1 MEFKKYKMAMRN
13 RISPKNRDFVI
24 DRERAP
30 FDDNVSNLGEQ
41 PVFSQN
47 EFTTTPMI
55 DPAEFP
61 ARKEYMQSYA
71 VGGNVRQLFGIG
83 GLTEAEYKL
92 LEKNLT
98 KEELK
103 QISKKASPGSGSSKD
118 FYGIT
123 KRKNKSLFFKAQKI
137 LNPNAYL
144 SSELGKINNNEKLKN
159 LIIKYS
165 NENKSAA
172 EIFDLIKNKYPN
184 IRQTDIANYAFN
196 SPDIKPEF
204 KRQTLGQQTYSQQ
217 DIKKFENDVS
227 DIIKD
232 IKAKNNFD
240 SAGKLS
246 ESLGVSPDRLKNEII
261 KQEGKKFFNKNFPT
275 TSDVG
280 KPDKQKL
287 IIEYILKNEN
297 PKLADIK
304 KIVKEF
310 DFERFMGNFVN
321 NIYRHQS
328 DPDYAK
334 FLNNFDFSELQDVS
348 NKLGNIKGFEFDFQ
362 RAMGR
367 LLANE
372 IDDPI
377 KYRQAM
383 NKLKNFYT
391 IRNEVSKKYPK
402 LNLVL
407 DHPIPYTYLKNLK
420 LGGDAVS
427 LIRVNPLPDL
437 PNRLKASIDKEMIRV
452 GKLLKDNPNNPKLL
466 KQLEKLEEVK
476 NISPFNFS
484 EVEKFDDL
492 DLPKSL
498 QNMPEKYN
506 DAIKFSRI
514 INKDKEIQNLFK
526 EANVPTS
533 YFSKTAGEKLIPEKQ
548 VSEINDYVKSLSD
561 DLLGIVG
568 CSNSD
573 KLQPRSKLTRTE
585 NSVGGRI
592 GFANGP
598 KPGNGCI
605 EKGKKKLEE
614 GRIGKAELNA
624 VEKSLTDSGK
634 MTPAAQKFFTAAK
647 TALKTGSR
655 IPAELISLGFG
666 PYGVIAGALL
676 ELATVQDQIRRGNLK
691 QAWRETFPGMILKG
705 AENLAG
711 IDLTG
716 SRRTDI
722 IKYAETDE
730 EIAAVNAMYK
740 YSEGVKKYNEMLGD
754 LDLIGGDILANEQ
767 LQEPEA
773 DLMTYLSSQQ
783 FYDVEDKAK
792 KLNELLDFQ
801 EKIAT
806 SPEVQK
812 LANMPIYREAKDK
825 FKIAQEF
832 YPNLTFEEFLKG
844 ESGDAYYN
852 EGEPQYNKF
861 VAPNIIIDPDT
872 EFMRQPFAGG
882 GLSIQDKIQELL
894 ASIPGLMIA
903 DFVPVSEK
911 VQLKRLFDQ
920 FNDRYMRKAEGGRI
934 GFKNGPE
941 DINKSRRLFS
951 QLLLGLAALPV
962 VGKYLKLGRGAGKVA
977 NITIN
982 KTAGMPEFFE
992 PLVNKVINEGIDITQ
1007 KMSTQERQI
1016 VHMADIANHEVTVY
1030 RQLDTGEIDVYI
1042 NGMKTL
1048 YQDAV
1053 RLYYK
1058 PGQISEEASKA
1069 AGKPIKEA
1077 DEFIA
1082 QESSPAYS
1090 GSPEDYEITSDGTF
1104 ETNNFNELASDLTE
1118 VEAAV
1123 MKQPV
1128 TELQK
1133 RKKLDRYKY
1142 YESKEGQQKLL
1153 DEQYG
1158 EYDDTMRD
1166 DIIDE

>member
-30 FDDNVSNLGEQ
+30 FDDNVKTGEGMYDAGG
-41 PVFSQN
+41 FM
-47 EFTTTPMI
+47 TTPQI
-55 DPAEFP
+55 DPREFP

-137 LNPNAYL
+137 LNPNTYL
-144 SSELGKINNNEKLKN
+144 SSELGKIHNNEKLKN

-232 IKAKNNFD
+232 IKTKNNFD

-304 KIVKEF
+304 KIVKES

-391 IRNEVSKKYPK
+391 IRNEISKKYPK

-647 TALKTGSR
+647 TAARVGGR
-655 IPAELISLGFG
+655 IPAELISIGFG
-666 PYGVIAGALL
+666 PYGVVAGALL
-676 ELATVQDQIRRGNLK
+676 ELATVQDSIMRGDLK
-691 QAWRETFPGMILKG
+691 RAWRETFPGMILKG

-722 IKYAETDE
+722 IKYAKTPE
-730 EIAAVNAMYK
+730 EIAAINAILN
-740 YSEGVKKYNEMLGD
+740 YSEDVNKYNEMLGD

-783 FYDVEDKAK
+783 F
-792 KLNELLDFQ
+792 
-801 EKIAT
+801 
-806 SPEVQK
+806 
-812 LANMPIYREAKDK
+812 M
-825 FKIAQEF
+825 
-832 YPNLTFEEFLKG
+832 
-844 ESGDAYYN
+844 
-852 EGEPQYNKF
+852 
-861 VAPNIIIDPDT
+861 
-872 EFMRQPFAGG
+872 M
-882 GLSIQDKIQELL
+882 
-894 ASIPGLMIA
+894 
-903 DFVPVSEK
+903 
-911 VQLKRLFDQ
+911 
-920 FNDRYMRKAEGGRI
+920 
-934 GFKNGPE
+934 
-941 DINKSRRLFS
+941 
-951 QLLLGLAALPV
+951 
-962 VGKYLKLGRGAGKVA
+962 
-977 NITIN
+977 
-982 KTAGMPEFFE
+982 
-992 PLVNKVINEGIDITQ
+992 
-1007 KMSTQERQI
+1007 
-1016 VHMADIANHEVTVY
+1016 
-1030 RQLDTGEIDVYI
+1030 
-1042 NGMKTL
+1042 
-1048 YQDAV
+1048 
-1053 RLYYK
+1053 
-1058 PGQISEEASKA
+1058 
-1069 AGKPIKEA
+1069 
-1077 DEFIA
+1077 
-1082 QESSPAYS
+1082 
-1090 GSPEDYEITSDGTF
+1090 
-1104 ETNNFNELASDLTE
+1104 
-1118 VEAAV
+1118 
-1123 MKQPV
+1123 
-1128 TELQK
+1128 
-1133 RKKLDRYKY
+1133 
-1142 YESKEGQQKLL
+1142 
-1153 DEQYG
+1153 
-1158 EYDDTMRD
+1158 
-1166 DIIDE
+1166 

>member
-1 MEFKKYKMAMRN
+1 MEIKKYKMAMRN
-13 RISPKNRDFVI
+13 RISPSNRDFVI

-30 FDDNVSNLGEQ
+30 FDDNVETGEGLYDAGG
-41 PVFSQN
+41 FMN
-47 EFTTTPMI
+47 TPEI
-55 DPAEFP
+55 DPREFP

-98 KEELK
+98 KEEFK
-103 QISKKASPGSGSSKD
+103 QISKKAASGSGSSKD

-137 LNPNAYL
+137 INPNKYL
-144 SSELGKINNNEKLKN
+144 SSELGKIHNNEKLKN

-184 IRQTDIANYAFN
+184 ITQTYIANYASI
-196 SPDIKPEF
+196 SPGIKPEF

-217 DIKKFENDVS
+217 DIKIFENDVS

-232 IKAKNNFD
+232 IKVKNNFD
-240 SAGKLS
+240 SAGKIS
-246 ESLGVSPDRLKNEII
+246 ESLGVSPVRLKNEII
-261 KQEGKKFFNKNFPT
+261 KQEGKEFFNKNFPT

-304 KIVKEF
+304 KIVKES

-328 DPDYAK
+328 DTDYAK
-334 FLNNFDFSELQDVS
+334 FLNDFDFSELQDVS

-383 NKLKNFYT
+383 DKLKNFYT
-391 IRNEVSKKYPK
+391 IRDEISKKYPK
-402 LNLVL
+402 LKLVL

-437 PNRLKASIDKEMIRV
+437 PNRLKSSIDKEIIRV

-466 KQLEKLEEVK
+466 NQLEKLEEVK
-476 NISPFNFS
+476 NISPFNFG

-533 YFSKTAGEKLIPEKQ
+533 YFSKKAGEKLIPEKQ
-548 VSEINDYVKSLSD
+548 VGEINDYVKSLSD
-561 DLLGIVG
+561 DLNSIIG
-568 CSNSD
+568 CSNSN

-592 GFANGP
+592 GFADGP

-614 GRIGKAELNA
+614 GRIGKSELNA
-624 VEKSLTDSGK
+624 VEKSLTESGK

-647 TALKTGSR
+647 TAARVGGK
-655 IPAELISLGFG
+655 IPLELISIGFG
-666 PYGVIAGALL
+666 PAGVVAGALL
-676 ELATVQDQIRRGNLK
+676 ELATVQDDIRRGDLK
-691 QAWRETFPGMILKG
+691 EAWRNTFPGMILKG
-705 AENLAG
+705 AGDLAG
-711 IDLTG
+711 LDLVG
-716 SRRTDI
+716 SKRKDI
-722 IKYAETDE
+722 LKFTKNPE
-730 EIAAVNAMYK
+730 EIASVNSMFDYL
-740 YSEGVKKYNEMLGD
+740 EGTEKYNEKVGD
-754 LDLIGGDILANEQ
+754 LELIGGDISANEQ

-773 DLMTYLSSQQ
+773 DLMTSLSSQQ
-783 FYDVEDKAK
+783 FYDTEDQTK
-792 KLNELLDFQ
+792 KLKTILDAQ
-801 EKIAT
+801 EKVLGTAEGQKMSIDVLRREIASRYPRART
-806 SPEVQK
+806 NLSLEQFIDDEINRIYFDIQK
-812 LANMPIYREAKDK
+812 QAAPV
-825 FKIAQEF
+825 
-832 YPNLTFEEFLKG
+832 PN
-844 ESGDAYYN
+844 
-852 EGEPQYNKF
+852 
-861 VAPNIIIDPDT
+861 VIDPET

-882 GLSIQDKIQELL
+882 GLSMQDKIQELL
-894 ASIPGLMIA
+894 ASIPGLMMA

-911 VQLKRLFDQ
+911 VELKRLFDQ

-941 DINKSRRLFS
+941 DINKSKRLFT
-951 QLLLGLAALPV
+951 QLLVGLAALPI
-962 VGKYLKLGRGAGKVA
+962 VGKYLKLGRGAAKVTNV
-977 NITIN
+977 NIPN
-982 KTAGMPEFFE
+982 VPGMPEFFQ
-992 PLVNKVINEGIDITQ
+992 PLVNKVINEGIDLTT
-1007 KMSTQERQI
+1007 KLGTQERQI
-1016 VHMADIANHEVTVY
+1016 VRKADIAGHEVTVY
-1030 RQLDTGEIDVYI
+1030 HQLETGETDVYI

-1058 PGQISEEASKA
+1058 PGQVSEEASKA
-1069 AGKPIKEA
+1069 SGKIVKEP

-1104 ETNNFNELASDLTE
+1104 ETNNFNELASDLSE

-1123 MKQPV
+1123 LKQPV
-1128 TELQK
+1128 SELQK
-1133 RKKLDRYKY
+1133 RKKLERLKY

>member
-1 MEFKKYKMAMRN
+1 
-13 RISPKNRDFVI
+13 
-24 DRERAP
+24 
-30 FDDNVSNLGEQ
+30 
-41 PVFSQN
+41 
-47 EFTTTPMI
+47 
-55 DPAEFP
+55 
-61 ARKEYMQSYA
+61 
-71 VGGNVRQLFGIG
+71 
-83 GLTEAEYKL
+83 
-92 LEKNLT
+92 
-98 KEELK
+98 
-103 QISKKASPGSGSSKD
+103 
-118 FYGIT
+118 
-123 KRKNKSLFFKAQKI
+123 
-137 LNPNAYL
+137 
-144 SSELGKINNNEKLKN
+144 
-159 LIIKYS
+159 
-165 NENKSAA
+165 
-172 EIFDLIKNKYPN
+172 
-184 IRQTDIANYAFN
+184 
-196 SPDIKPEF
+196 
-204 KRQTLGQQTYSQQ
+204 
-217 DIKKFENDVS
+217 
-227 DIIKD
+227 
-232 IKAKNNFD
+232 
-240 SAGKLS
+240 
-246 ESLGVSPDRLKNEII
+246 
-261 KQEGKKFFNKNFPT
+261 
-275 TSDVG
+275 
-280 KPDKQKL
+280 
-287 IIEYILKNEN
+287 
-297 PKLADIK
+297 
-304 KIVKEF
+304 
-310 DFERFMGNFVN
+310 
-321 NIYRHQS
+321 
-328 DPDYAK
+328 
-334 FLNNFDFSELQDVS
+334 
-348 NKLGNIKGFEFDFQ
+348 
-362 RAMGR
+362 
-367 LLANE
+367 
-372 IDDPI
+372 
-377 KYRQAM
+377 
-383 NKLKNFYT
+383 
-391 IRNEVSKKYPK
+391 
-402 LNLVL
+402 
-407 DHPIPYTYLKNLK
+407 
-420 LGGDAVS
+420 
-427 LIRVNPLPDL
+427 
-437 PNRLKASIDKEMIRV
+437 
-452 GKLLKDNPNNPKLL
+452 
-466 KQLEKLEEVK
+466 
-476 NISPFNFS
+476 
-484 EVEKFDDL
+484 
-492 DLPKSL
+492 
-498 QNMPEKYN
+498 
-506 DAIKFSRI
+506 
-514 INKDKEIQNLFK
+514 
-526 EANVPTS
+526 
-533 YFSKTAGEKLIPEKQ
+533 
-548 VSEINDYVKSLSD
+548 
-561 DLLGIVG
+561 
-568 CSNSD
+568 
-573 KLQPRSKLTRTE
+573 
-585 NSVGGRI
+585 
-592 GFANGP
+592 
-598 KPGNGCI
+598 
-605 EKGKKKLEE
+605 
-614 GRIGKAELNA
+614 
-624 VEKSLTDSGK
+624 
-634 MTPAAQKFFTAAK
+634 
-647 TALKTGSR
+647 
-655 IPAELISLGFG
+655 
-666 PYGVIAGALL
+666 
-676 ELATVQDQIRRGNLK
+676 
-691 QAWRETFPGMILKG
+691 
-705 AENLAG
+705 
-711 IDLTG
+711 
-716 SRRTDI
+716 
-722 IKYAETDE
+722 
-730 EIAAVNAMYK
+730 
-740 YSEGVKKYNEMLGD
+740 MLGD

-773 DLMTYLSSQQ
+773 DLMTSSSSQQ

-812 LANMPIYREAKDK
+812 LGMKALSRQLEDK
-825 FKIAQEF
+825 FKIAQKF
-832 YPNLTFEEFLKG
+832 YPDLTFEEFLKG
-844 ESGDAYYN
+844 ESGEVFFG
-852 EGEPQYNKF
+852 EGPPQYNKV

>member
-30 FDDNVSNLGEQ
+30 FDDNVKTGEGMYDAGG
-41 PVFSQN
+41 FM
-47 EFTTTPMI
+47 TTPQI
-55 DPAEFP
+55 DPREFP

-98 KEELK
+98 KEEFK
-103 QISKKASPGSGSSKD
+103 QISKKAASGSGSSKD

-137 LNPNAYL
+137 FNPNAYL
-144 SSELGKINNNEKLKN
+144 SSELGKIHNNEKLKN

-261 KQEGKKFFNKNFPT
+261 KQEDKKFFNKNFPT

-304 KIVKEF
+304 KIVKES

-391 IRNEVSKKYPK
+391 IRNEISKKYPK

-561 DLLGIVG
+561 DLFGIVG

-634 MTPAAQKFFTAAK
+634 MTPAAKKFFTAAK
-647 TALKTGSR
+647 TAARVGGR
-655 IPAELISLGFG
+655 IPAELISIGFG

-676 ELATVQDQIRRGNLK
+676 ELATVQDSIMRGDLK
-691 QAWRETFPGMILKG
+691 RAWRETFPGMILKG

-716 SRRTDI
+716 SIRTDI
-722 IKYAETDE
+722 IKYAKTPE
-730 EIAAVNAMYK
+730 EIAAINSILN
-740 YSEGVKKYNEMLGD
+740 YSEDVNKYNEMLGD

-773 DLMTYLSSQQ
+773 DLMTSSSSQQ
-783 FYDVEDKAK
+783 FYDVEDRAK

-812 LANMPIYREAKDK
+812 LGMKALSRQLEDK
-825 FKIAQEF
+825 FKIAKKF
-832 YPNLTFEEFLKG
+832 YPDLTFEEFLKG
-844 ESGDAYYN
+844 ESGEVFFG
-852 EGEPQYNKF
+852 EGPPQYNKV
-861 VAPNIIIDPDT
+861 VAPDIIDPDT

-894 ASIPGLMIA
+894 ASIPGLMMA

-911 VQLKRLFDQ
+911 VELKRLFDQ

-941 DINKSRRLFS
+941 DINKSKRLFT
-951 QLLLGLAALPV
+951 QLLVGLAALPI
-962 VGKYLKLGRGAGKVA
+962 VGKYLKLGRGAAKVTNV
-977 NITIN
+977 NIPN
-982 KTAGMPEFFE
+982 VPGMPEFFQ
-992 PLVNKVINEGIDITQ
+992 PLVNKVINEGIDLTT
-1007 KMSTQERQI
+1007 KLGTQERQI
-1016 VHMADIANHEVTVY
+1016 VRKADIAGHEVTVY
-1030 RQLDTGEIDVYI
+1030 HQLETGETDVYI

-1058 PGQISEEASKA
+1058 PGQVSEEASKA
-1069 AGKPIKEA
+1069 SGKIVKEP

-1104 ETNNFNELASDLTE
+1104 ETNNFNELASDLSE

-1123 MKQPV
+1123 LKQPV
-1128 TELQK
+1128 SELQK
-1133 RKKLDRYKY
+1133 RKKLERLKY

>member
-30 FDDNVSNLGEQ
+30 FDDNVNTGEGMYDAGG
-41 PVFSQN
+41 FM
-47 EFTTTPMI
+47 TTPQI
-55 DPAEFP
+55 DPREFP

-98 KEELK
+98 KEEFK
-103 QISKKASPGSGSSKD
+103 QISKKAASGSGSSKD

-144 SSELGKINNNEKLKN
+144 SSELGKIHNNEKLKN

-261 KQEGKKFFNKNFPT
+261 KQEDKKFFNKNFPT

-304 KIVKEF
+304 KIVKES

-391 IRNEVSKKYPK
+391 IRNEISKKYPK

-561 DLLGIVG
+561 DLFGIVG

-634 MTPAAQKFFTAAK
+634 MTPAAKKFFTAAK
-647 TALKTGSR
+647 TAARVGGR
-655 IPAELISLGFG
+655 IPAELISIGFG

-676 ELATVQDQIRRGNLK
+676 ELATVQDSIMRGDLK
-691 QAWRETFPGMILKG
+691 RAWRETFPGMILKG

-716 SRRTDI
+716 SIRTDI
-722 IKYAETDE
+722 IKYAKTPE
-730 EIAAVNAMYK
+730 EIAAINSILN
-740 YSEGVKKYNEMLGD
+740 YSEDVNKYNEMLGD

-773 DLMTYLSSQQ
+773 DLMTSSSSQQ
-783 FYDVEDKAK
+783 FYDVEDRAK

-812 LANMPIYREAKDK
+812 LGMKALSRQLEDK
-825 FKIAQEF
+825 FKIAKKF
-832 YPNLTFEEFLKG
+832 YSDLTFEEFLKG
-844 ESGDAYYN
+844 ESGEVFFG
-852 EGEPQYNKF
+852 EGPPQYNKV
-861 VAPNIIIDPDT
+861 VAPDIIDPDT

-894 ASIPGLMIA
+894 ASIPGLMMA

-911 VQLKRLFDQ
+911 VELKRLFDQ

-941 DINKSRRLFS
+941 DINKSKRLFT
-951 QLLLGLAALPV
+951 QLLVGLAALPI
-962 VGKYLKLGRGAGKVA
+962 VGKYLKLGRGAAKVTNV
-977 NITIN
+977 NIPN
-982 KTAGMPEFFE
+982 VPGMPEFFQ
-992 PLVNKVINEGIDITQ
+992 PLVNKVINEGIDLTT
-1007 KMSTQERQI
+1007 KLGTQERQI
-1016 VHMADIANHEVTVY
+1016 VRKADIAGHEVTVY
-1030 RQLDTGEIDVYI
+1030 HQLETGETDVYI

-1053 RLYYK
+1053 RLHYK
-1058 PGQISEEASKA
+1058 PGQVSEEASKA
-1069 AGKPIKEA
+1069 SGKIVKEP

-1104 ETNNFNELASDLTE
+1104 ETNNFNELASDLSE

-1123 MKQPV
+1123 LKQPV
-1128 TELQK
+1128 SELQK
-1133 RKKLDRYKY
+1133 RKKLERLKY

>member
-30 FDDNVSNLGEQ
+30 FDDNVNTGEGMYDAGG
-41 PVFSQN
+41 FM
-47 EFTTTPMI
+47 TTPQI
-55 DPAEFP
+55 DPREFP

-137 LNPNAYL
+137 LNPNTYL
-144 SSELGKINNNEKLKN
+144 SSELGKIHNNEKLKN

-232 IKAKNNFD
+232 IKTKNNFD

-304 KIVKEF
+304 KIVKES

-391 IRNEVSKKYPK
+391 IRNEISKKYPK

-614 GRIGKAELNA
+614 GKISKSELNA
-624 VEKSLTDSGK
+624 VERSLEQSGK
-634 MTPAAQKFFTAAK
+634 MTPEAKKYFTGAK
-647 TALKTGSR
+647 VALKAGAKL
-655 IPAELISLGFG
+655 PLELISIGFG
-666 PYGVIAGALL
+666 PAGIVAGALL
-676 ELATVQDQIRRGNLK
+676 ELATVQDDIARGDLK
-691 QAWRETFPGMILKG
+691 EAWRNSFPGMILKG
-705 AENLAG
+705 AENLVG
-711 IDLTG
+711 VNITG
-716 SRRTDI
+716 TKETDVL
-722 IKYAETDE
+722 KFAKTDE
-730 EIAAVNAMYK
+730 EIAAVKNMFSYLK
-740 YSEGVKKYNEMLGD
+740 GTDKYNERVEK
-754 LDLIGGDILANEQ
+754 LDRLAGDITDDVDAD
-767 LQEPEA
+767 PEA
-773 DLMTYLSSQQ
+773 QMISSSSAQSY
-783 FYDVEDKAK
+783 YDVEEQAK
-792 KLNELLDFQ
+792 KLKAILDAQ
-801 EKIAT
+801 EKTLGTAEGQKMSIDVLRREIASRYNRALT
-806 SPEVQK
+806 NVSLEQFIDDEINRIYFNIQK
-812 LANMPIYREAKDK
+812 QAAPIPD
-825 FKIAQEF
+825 
-832 YPNLTFEEFLKG
+832 
-844 ESGDAYYN
+844 
-852 EGEPQYNKF
+852 
-861 VAPNIIIDPDT
+861 VIDPDT
-872 EFMRQPFAGG
+872 QFNLMNPVRQPFAGG

-894 ASIPGLMIA
+894 ASIPGLMMA

-911 VQLKRLFDQ
+911 VELKRLFDQ

-941 DINKSRRLFS
+941 DINKSKRLFT
-951 QLLLGLAALPV
+951 QLLVGLAALPI
-962 VGKYLKLGRGAGKVA
+962 VGKYLKLGRGAAKVTNV
-977 NITIN
+977 NIPN
-982 KTAGMPEFFE
+982 VPGMPEFFQ
-992 PLVNKVINEGIDITQ
+992 PLVNKVINEGIDLTT
-1007 KMSTQERQI
+1007 KLGTQERQI
-1016 VHMADIANHEVTVY
+1016 VRKADIAGHEVTVY
-1030 RQLDTGEIDVYI
+1030 HQLETGETDVYI

-1058 PGQISEEASKA
+1058 PGQVSEEASKA
-1069 AGKPIKEA
+1069 SGKIVKEP

-1104 ETNNFNELASDLTE
+1104 ETNNFNELASDLSE

-1123 MKQPV
+1123 LKQPV
-1128 TELQK
+1128 SELQK
-1133 RKKLDRYKY
+1133 RKKLERLKY

-1153 DEQYG
+1153 DE
-1158 EYDDTMRD
+1158 T
-1166 DIIDE
+1166 IW